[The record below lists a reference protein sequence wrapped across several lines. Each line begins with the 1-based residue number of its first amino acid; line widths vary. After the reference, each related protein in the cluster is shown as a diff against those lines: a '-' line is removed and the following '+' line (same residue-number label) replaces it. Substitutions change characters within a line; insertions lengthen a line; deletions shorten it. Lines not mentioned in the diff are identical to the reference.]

1 MFFWNMYI
9 FVIDNYK
16 INLYLINFCN
26 VIMKIPVFKMPKKY
40 KSKDYITLII

>member
-26 VIMKIPVFKMPKKY
+26 VIVKIPVFKMPKKY
-40 KSKDYITLII
+40 KSKDYITLTI

>member
-26 VIMKIPVFKMPKKY
+26 VIVKIPVFKEVS
-40 KSKDYITLII
+40 SKDYITLTI